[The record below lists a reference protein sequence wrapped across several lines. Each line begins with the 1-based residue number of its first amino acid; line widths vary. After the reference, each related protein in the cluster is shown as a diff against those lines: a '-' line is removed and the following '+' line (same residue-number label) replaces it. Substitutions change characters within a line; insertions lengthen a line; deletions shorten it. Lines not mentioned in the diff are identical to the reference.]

1 MPTREEQFYETAS
14 RELAENKLSEA
25 IWAKAFSLAVADE
38 QKAKALYIKLRVEQ
52 LEKAFSLAV
61 ADEQKAKALYIKL
74 RVEQLERERPR
85 SAAEA
90 IREAWPAIKS
100 RQAFICPYCGAHT
113 TALYDFFSISSR
125 PHRYYC
131 RACKKELYAEAPEAQ
146 TTAAIKG
153 DNPFPSDMP
162 IALAPEK
169 NNPFPSDM
177 PIALAPKVNNPWAL
191 WGFIIGLVSV
201 FFSWIGIIPLIGLVL
216 SVTGLTTFKPESQ
229 KNKWMAG
236 VGLCLSI
243 IYTLM
248 YMREY

>member
-52 LEKAFSLAV
+52 LE
-61 ADEQKAKALYIKL
+61 
-74 RVEQLERERPR
+74 R
-85 SAAEA
+85 
-90 IREAWPAIKS
+90 
-100 RQAFICPYCGAHT
+100 
-113 TALYDFFSISSR
+113 
-125 PHRYYC
+125 
-131 RACKKELYAEAPEAQ
+131 
-146 TTAAIKG
+146 
-153 DNPFPSDMP
+153 DNPFLSDMP

-191 WGFIIGLVSV
+191 WGFIVGLVSV
-201 FFSWIGIIPLIGLVL
+201 VFFWIGIIPLIGLVL
-216 SVTGLTTFKPESQ
+216 SVIGLTSFKPESQ

-248 YMREY
+248 YMREYVHLG